1 MTILAFWSVDSDFE
15 RDSFD
20 GMPHEEAFR
29 ILWENQDKINARFY
43 DVESFYGDD
52 AYGLQQYMGNADD
65 FETDYNDEE
74 LDGGHWCKALL
85 ILSDDVRAIIG
96 IEEE

>member
-15 RDSFD
+15 RDAFD

-74 LDGGHWCKALL
+74 LDGGHWCKAFLVP
-85 ILSDDVRAIIG
+85 SEDVKQIIN
-96 IEEE
+96 E